1 VTTAVSGLLDF
12 VSLGEVLVQL
22 NALSPGPLRYVK
34 YFEVHVAGSEA
45 NTLVGLSKLGYNC
58 GFISR
63 VGDDEFGKLILN
75 TLRGEGVDVSRVKVD
90 AEAPTGLYFIQRHF
104 PVPGKSTV
112 FYYRSGSAASRM
124 NAEDVSEEYVK
135 GSKALFIT
143 GITPALSSSCSKA
156 VEKAYQTAV
165 ENNIDV
171 IFDTNVR
178 KKLWRSLED
187 ARMLAK
193 YFNSKIVSTN
203 VEDLE
208 VFFPNL
214 PVADAAK
221 KIIERGCEVVVVKLG
236 EEGSMAVTKDEMY
249 KCEPYRVTVEDP
261 IGAGDAFNA
270 AFIASYYKGIPIEK
284 ALEYGNAAGALA
296 TTVRGDIEAQPT
308 WKDLETFMQSRGK
321 EILLR

>member
-1 VTTAVSGLLDF
+1 
-12 VSLGEVLVQL
+12 LGEVLVQL
-22 NALSPGPLRYVK
+22 NALSPGPLRHVK
-34 YFEVHVAGSEA
+34 YFEVHAAGSEA
-45 NTLVGLSKLGYNC
+45 NTLIGLSKLGHSC

-75 TLRGEGVDVSRVKVD
+75 TLRSEGVDASRVKVD
-90 AEAPTGLYFIQRHF
+90 AEAPTGIYFIQRHF

-124 NAEDVSEEYVK
+124 NAEDVDEEYVG

-143 GITPALSSSCSKA
+143 GITPALSRSCFEA
-156 VEKAYQTAV
+156 VDKSYQAAV
-165 ENNIDV
+165 RNNVDV

-178 KKLWRSLED
+178 KKLWRNLED

-203 VEDLE
+203 IEDLE

-221 KIIERGCEVVVVKLG
+221 KVIERGCEIVVVKLG
-236 EEGSMAVTKDEMY
+236 EEGSMAVTKDKMY
-249 KCEPYRVTVEDP
+249 KCEPFKVTVEDP

-270 AFIASYYKGIPIEK
+270 AFIASYYKGMPIEK

-308 WKDLETFMQSRGK
+308 WRDIETFIQSRGK